1 MKFISSF
8 NTWSNNTKSKSLFKL
23 DETQMASALSKN
35 EFISL
40 SFPQIYESAN
50 DYKQE
55 IMYALYEAY
64 LMKIHRKEW
73 FSKPLD
79 SRPLLIESDS
89 HTIIIHNN
97 QAFAITNESYE
108 ILTSFD
114 INENIFSDAWNSV
127 SNFFT
132 NAWDGMKSVGNTVG
146 DWVNDLSDGAKQAA
160 GFVKLSYLATKALQ
174 SDDWKEVT
182 KTISNISYTLAG
194 TYAKS
199 MNLDQSK
206 LAATISGCSG
216 ILNLWEGRTKFL
228 ESWGQVLTSKPST
241 EEAFAKSLLTITP
254 DTFLGATKM
263 CIGIKDLALASSPQ
277 IKFEAITNNEE
288 FVSQKN
294 NDTIKEAGKVL
305 TKEEN
310 GLGLSKSIVAL
321 TPSPFAQ
328 ASVEQYWKPLLF
340 CEISHCLE
348 NVYPT
353 QKKEILEGLKQ
364 AKTLLP
370 KAKELPT
377 MIENIIKTA
386 EKTEYTGTAGVIKSA
401 IQTMGQPMIQAVKNF
416 TTNVLPDL
424 IKTGEW
430 MVEASDE
437 YDKSTTLVN
446 TNCKPTKDNL
456 TLVTLPP
463 IKTEQQDSK
472 ITQEEINI
480 IQNKLPDIAKS
491 SGVEIPKTS

>member
-8 NTWSNNTKSKSLFKL
+8 KNWSDDNKSKRLFKL
-23 DETQMASALSKN
+23 DESNMASALSKSD
-35 EFISL
+35 FLAL
-40 SFPQIYESAN
+40 SFPTLYESEY

-55 IMYALYEAY
+55 IVYALYEAY
-64 LMKIHRKEW
+64 LMKIHRENW
-73 FSKPLD
+73 FSKPLS

-89 HTIIIHNN
+89 HIIIIHNN
-97 QAFAITNESYE
+97 EAFAITNESYE
-108 ILTSFD
+108 ILTSYE
-114 INENIFSDAWNSV
+114 INENIFSDAWSSV

-132 NAWDGMKSVGNTVG
+132 NAWDGIKSVGNTVG

-160 GFVKLSYLATKALQ
+160 GFIKLSYLATKALQ

-194 TYAKS
+194 TYSKS

-228 ESWGQVLTSKPST
+228 ESWGQVLTSKPAT
-241 EEAFAKSLLTITP
+241 EEAFAKSLMTITP
-254 DTFLGATKM
+254 DTFLGITKM
-263 CIGIKDLALASSPQ
+263 CIGIKDLALASNPQ
-277 IKFEAITNNEE
+277 IKFELITNNEE
-288 FVSQKN
+288 FTTEKTN
-294 NDTIKEAGKVL
+294 ETIKEAGKSL

-310 GLGLSKSIVAL
+310 GLGLSKSIVGL
-321 TPSPFAQ
+321 TPNQFTQ
-328 ASVEQYWKPLLF
+328 ASIDQYWKPLLF

-348 NVYPT
+348 NVYPS
-353 QKKEILEGLKQ
+353 QKKEILDALKQ
-364 AKTLLP
+364 AKTILP

-377 MIENIIKTA
+377 IIETMIKTA

-430 MVEASDE
+430 MVEASEE
-437 YDKSTTLVN
+437 YDKSVGLVN
-446 TNCKPTKDNL
+446 SNCKPSKQTL
-456 TLVTLPP
+456 TLATLPP
-463 IKTEQQDSK
+463 IKVEQQDSK
-472 ITQEEINI
+472 ITQEEINVL
-480 IQNKLPDIAKS
+480 QNKLPDIAKS
-491 SGVEIPKTS
+491 SGVELPKS